1 METSR
6 LVGLGASA
14 AGRALLSALAAADVV
29 LMAAYFLALNALA
42 GGGEKRAPTASTR
55 APTAAER
62 AAVVAV
68 AAACVA
74 ATLRLAP
81 SARTAALAAAAVAA
95 RRAVDGPGRRA
106 AARSA
111 AGHALRC
118 FYASLGLSAPLRL
131 VASAGLPA
139 FALAGTA
146 LAVHAV
152 GLAAAARLAGWSRD
166 DALVASNACIGGPST
181 AAAFAQAAGLE
192 SRVLPAVAFGTAGYA
207 AGTGLGVSLYG
218 ALRGP

>member
-42 GGGEKRAPTASTR
+42 GGGEKRAPTAVSPR
-55 APTAAER
+55 APTATER

-95 RRAVDGPGRRA
+95 RRAVDGPGCRA

-118 FYASLGLSAPLRL
+118 FYASPRR
-131 VASAGLPA
+131 P
-139 FALAGTA
+139 
-146 LAVHAV
+146 
-152 GLAAAARLAGWSRD
+152 AAATIFERGKTMKHRHRRAR
-166 DALVASNACIGGPST
+166 
-181 AAAFAQAAGLE
+181 
-192 SRVLPAVAFGTAGYA
+192 
-207 AGTGLGVSLYG
+207 
-218 ALRGP
+218 

>member
-42 GGGEKRAPTASTR
+42 GGGEKRAPTAAPNR
-55 APTAAER
+55 APTATER
-62 AAVVAV
+62 AAVFAV

-118 FYASLGLSAPLRL
+118 FYASPRR
-131 VASAGLPA
+131 P
-139 FALAGTA
+139 
-146 LAVHAV
+146 
-152 GLAAAARLAGWSRD
+152 AAATIFERGKTMKHRHRRAR
-166 DALVASNACIGGPST
+166 
-181 AAAFAQAAGLE
+181 
-192 SRVLPAVAFGTAGYA
+192 
-207 AGTGLGVSLYG
+207 
-218 ALRGP
+218 